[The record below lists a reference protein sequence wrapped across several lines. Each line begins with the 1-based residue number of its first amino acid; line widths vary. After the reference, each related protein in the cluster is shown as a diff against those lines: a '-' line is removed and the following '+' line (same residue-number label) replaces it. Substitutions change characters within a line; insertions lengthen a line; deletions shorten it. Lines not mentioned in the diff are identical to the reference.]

1 MYSENCKT
9 CSNTTGMFLDV
20 GNYGT
25 LQHTYCP
32 FATHM
37 VKFYHVF
44 GILHCL
50 QLATGSLNEIE
61 NIENILDRTVSLQS
75 KLELGYM
82 SSFTFPMNTNCH
94 KDMNALP
101 NPLVYW

>member
-20 GNYGT
+20 GSYGT

-61 NIENILDRTVSLQS
+61 NIENILGRTVSL
-75 KLELGYM
+75 K
-82 SSFTFPMNTNCH
+82 
-94 KDMNALP
+94 
-101 NPLVYW
+101 